1 MYTKKLCAVIMAAI
15 LSITSL
21 AAIPVSASDGGI
33 VLGVN
38 GLDTYGN
45 EGHSLILTR
54 KTGMSVPN
62 IGSYFTWW
70 RIAVFEYSD
79 DADAYVVTALSLTAS
94 GSAPKNAYIPEDG
107 FVLAVNL
114 GNDYGNIDYRN
125 EIAAS
130 TYNALEKVK
139 IGDKAYLV
147 GLDLA
152 AGRIDK
158 SSLDHWDNNF
168 TTNAYIYINE
178 SPANADIYKPDRSPV
193 RLERVQLDLKD
204 GDVISASRDWTISWE
219 EVEGAEYYLVN
230 INDGVSGD
238 IGNAL
243 LSNSKVIGTSV
254 TIPAS
259 KLVVG
264 YTYRIGVSA
273 VANGYRSSFNTD
285 IKADAV
291 SDRAVNSPFIG
302 KRIVAFGDS
311 ITAFTGWVKMLGGEL
326 GTRVVNA
333 GVGGNTTNDAVSRIK
348 SDVLDRD
355 PDIVIMMFGMND
367 QAVVLNTGNA
377 LVSLTVFERNY
388 CKMIEKMLA
397 QDIDVVLMTGH
408 EVCTDNNYYVAGQY
422 GLDYGTGNIDNYY
435 DVIRK
440 LASEYH
446 LNLID
451 LTARSEAETRAKMC
465 AVGDGIH
472 LSTYGHEMYSKW
484 IGDFMY
490 TGYASGMGLESSE
503 EQSSE
508 EPSSEAESSDI
519 SDISEKATS
528 EESSRTVSRVSDAEH
543 AKLEKNVFIFGSIG
557 LVAALTFLA
566 FFPSKIRKKK
576 NK

>member
-1 MYTKKLCAVIMAAI
+1 MHMKKLCPVIMAVL
-15 LSITSL
+15 LSMTAL
-21 AAIPVSASDGGI
+21 AAIPVSASGEGI

-38 GLDTYGN
+38 GLDTYGS

-62 IGSYFTWW
+62 VGSYFTWW

-79 DADAYVVTALSLTAS
+79 DADTYVVTALSLTAS

-125 EIAAS
+125 EIATN
-130 TYNALEKVK
+130 TYNALDKVK
-139 IGDKAYLV
+139 LGDKAYLV

-158 SSLDHWDNNF
+158 SSLDHWDKGF

-178 SPANADIYKPDRSPV
+178 PPASGDIYKPDRSTT
-193 RLERVQLDLKD
+193 RLGGAQLDVKD

-238 IGNAL
+238 VGDAL
-243 LSNSKVIGTSV
+243 LSNSKVTGTAV

-264 YTYRIGVSA
+264 YTYRVAVSA
-273 VANGYRSSFNTD
+273 VASGYRSSFNTD
-285 IKADAV
+285 IKVDAV
-291 SDRAVNSPFIG
+291 SERAVNSPFIG
-302 KRIVAFGDS
+302 KTVVAFGDS

-326 GTRVVNA
+326 GTHVVNA

-348 SDVLDRD
+348 SDVLDLD

-377 LVSLTVFERNY
+377 LVSLSVYDRNY
-388 CKMIEKMLA
+388 RKMIEKMLA
-397 QDIDVVLMTGH
+397 QGIDIVLMTGH
-408 EVCTDNNYYVAGQY
+408 EVCTDGNYYTAGQY

-435 DVIRK
+435 DVIRR
-440 LASEYH
+440 LASEYN

-451 LTARSEAETRAKMC
+451 LTARAEAETRSKMC

-490 TGYASGMGLESSE
+490 TEYVSGMGLESSE

-508 EPSSEAESSDI
+508 APASEAESSDI
-519 SDISEKATS
+519 SEKASS
-528 EESSRTVSRVSDAEH
+528 EESSRTVSKVSDEEH
-543 AKLEKNVFIFGSIG
+543 ARLEKNVFIFGSIG
-557 LVAALTFLA
+557 LVAALTLLVFL
-566 FFPSKIRKKK
+566 PSKIRKKK

>member
-1 MYTKKLCAVIMAAI
+1 MRIKKLCAVIMAVI
-15 LSITSL
+15 LSMTAL
-21 AAIPVSASDGGI
+21 AAVPVCAADADGI

-38 GLDTYGN
+38 GLDTYGS

-54 KTGMSVPN
+54 KTGMN
-62 IGSYFTWW
+62 IPDVGTYFTWW
-70 RIAVFEYSD
+70 RITVFEYSD
-79 DADAYVVTALSLTAS
+79 EADAYIVTALSLTAS

-107 FVLAVNL
+107 FVLAVNI
-114 GNDYGNIDYRN
+114 GNDYGNINYQN
-125 EIAAS
+125 YIATN
-130 TYNALEKVK
+130 TYYALDNVKV
-139 IGDKAYLV
+139 GDKAYLV

-152 AGRIDK
+152 SGRIDK
-158 SSLDHWDNNF
+158 SSLDHWDRNF

-178 SPANADIYKPDRSPV
+178 PPKSGDIYKPDRSKK
-193 RLERVQLDLKD
+193 RLDSVQLDLKE

-243 LSNSKVIGTSV
+243 LSNSKVTGTSV
-254 TIPAS
+254 TIPES

-264 YTYRIGVSA
+264 YTYRIAVSA

-285 IKADAV
+285 IKVDAV

-302 KRIVAFGDS
+302 KKIIAFGDS

-333 GVGGNTTNDAVSRIK
+333 GVGGNTTNDATGRIK
-348 SDVLDRD
+348 TDVLDLD

-367 QAVVLNTGNA
+367 QAVVLSTEKP
-377 LVSLTVFERNY
+377 LVSLSTYERNY
-388 CKMIEKMLA
+388 RRMIEKMLA
-397 QDIDVVLMTGH
+397 NDIDVILMTGH
-408 EVCTDNNYYVAGQY
+408 EVCTDNNYYVPGQY

-435 DVIRK
+435 NIIRK

-465 AVGDGIH
+465 ASGDGIH

-490 TGYASGMGLESSE
+490 TGYVTGMGLESSE
-503 EQSSE
+503 EQSPE
-508 EPSSEAESSDI
+508 EPSFEGESAAEPATFEEA
-519 SDISEKATS
+519 
-528 EESSRTVSRVSDAEH
+528 SRTVSRVSDEEH

-557 LVAALTFLA
+557 LVAILTLLA
-566 FFPSKIRKKK
+566 FLPSKIRKRK